1 MVMGDRNTSFYH
13 IFALARRKMNTITM
27 VKNEV
32 WDWLSGEREVMT
44 HFKEGFIRSYSTT
57 QVKADWRHNL
67 RHGWQVSLTKE
78 EKNNLDQ
85 PISNEEIAS
94 ALWSLKAF
102 KAPGPNGLHAG
113 FFQRFWLIIGNSV
126 KEEIR
131 NVSYVGNF
139 RIIWT
144 APILSLF
151 PRFKAQSPLVVTN
164 LLVCATR
171 CIKSSLKL

>member
-13 IFALARRKMNTITM
+13 ISTFARRKRNTITM

-32 WDWLSGEREVMT
+32 GDWLSGEREVMT
-44 HFKEGFIRSYSTT
+44 HFKEGFIRLYSTT

-67 RHGWQVSLTKE
+67 RHGWQVSLMEE

-85 PISNEEIAS
+85 SVSDEEIAS

-113 FFQRFWLIIGNSV
+113 FF
-126 KEEIR
+126 
-131 NVSYVGNF
+131 
-139 RIIWT
+139 
-144 APILSLF
+144 
-151 PRFKAQSPLVVTN
+151 
-164 LLVCATR
+164 
-171 CIKSSLKL
+171 